1 MLAMT
6 IQSITRWLALA
17 TLVLAVWAAIM
28 VAMPFI
34 GPGGRDVAVVGD
46 AAAAVRAIRA
56 VDGAIIDV
64 RRGAVI
70 ARATRPGF
78 VRALYAAGAPLV
90 IEGRIAAGCF
100 PAKAGA

>member
-1 MLAMT
+1 MSTT
-6 IQSITRWLALA
+6 IRPLLRWFALA
-17 TLVLAVWAAIM
+17 ALVLAAWAAIM

-34 GPGGRDVAVVGD
+34 GPSGRDVAVVGD
-46 AAAAVRAIRA
+46 APAAIHAIRA
-56 VDGAIIDV
+56 ADGAVIDV

-70 ARATRPGF
+70 ARATKPDF